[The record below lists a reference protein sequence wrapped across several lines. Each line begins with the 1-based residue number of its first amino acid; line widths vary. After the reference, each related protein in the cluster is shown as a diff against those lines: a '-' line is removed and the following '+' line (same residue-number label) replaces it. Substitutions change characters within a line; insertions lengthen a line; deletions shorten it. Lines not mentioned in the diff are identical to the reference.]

1 MSSVNG
7 ESLPAELD
15 ILQTRAFELL
25 LPTVRFY
32 CKANTYD
39 NRNGESFPVH
49 CKIRSGQ
56 YPPIQIDHDQY
67 LRSLDTLI
75 RQNASSDDESS
86 TNTHSLYG
94 LNAEFLNP
102 APKIP
107 GLAKS
112 RAGQGLFQNLSTV
125 KLHIR
130 HRAELVS
137 AEDPNIP
144 SSPTNTNTST
154 PPLAIFKMDFDL
166 VPVVMRSTFSDV
178 LFEIFGHAFLG
189 SGVAK

>member
-1 MSSVNG
+1 
-7 ESLPAELD
+7 
-15 ILQTRAFELL
+15 
-25 LPTVRFY
+25 
-32 CKANTYD
+32 
-39 NRNGESFPVH
+39 
-49 CKIRSGQ
+49 
-56 YPPIQIDHDQY
+56 
-67 LRSLDTLI
+67 LDTLI

-166 VPVVMRSTFSDV
+166 VPVIMRSTFSDV
-178 LFEIFGHAFLG
+178 LFEIFGYAVLG
-189 SGVAK
+189 SGVAKNYDAIKHILLGLRLAINPINQIRGFRLIYLKLS